1 MPDDGEKEFRAGY
14 GLTPD
19 AQDCPYG
26 LAPDQY
32 AGGSSEDA
40 PVDGANGWGVAC
52 SPV

>member
-26 LAPDQY
+26 LAPDPIIRH
-32 AGGSSEDA
+32 AALIGNTTADDGWVAA
-40 PVDGANGWGVAC
+40 PV
-52 SPV
+52 